1 MEDGSYT
8 ADDKWDVFVA
18 GPSGARLEVRYGA
31 LIYIAEEK
39 RPFFFLL
46 KKIKKF
52 FLGIFAL

>member
-8 ADDKWDVFVA
+8 ADDKWDVFVT

-39 RPFFFLL
+39 RPYFFFT
-46 KKIKKF
+46 KKKSKSSF
-52 FLGIFAL
+52 